1 VLKLNLSTQEL
12 KLKQS
17 KLDTESFL
25 QKVGNG
31 VHPSTPIS
39 QDEKEN
45 TVLRYYHPRW
55 GGVREAASILD
66 HDEFVKA

>member
-1 VLKLNLSTQEL
+1 M
-12 KLKQS
+12 
-17 KLDTESFL
+17 
-25 QKVGNG
+25 GNA

-55 GGVREAASILD
+55 GGIREAASILD